1 MHHAA
6 ENGHL
11 EVVKLLLGA
20 KAHLEVVKWL
30 VPEAGAKVS
39 SKDKNGKI
47 ALDLAGINRWW
58 DKATVAGDGGAMG
71 RKGD

>member
-47 ALDLAGINRWW
+47 ALDLAGINR
-58 DKATVAGDGGAMG
+58 
-71 RKGD
+71 

>member
-1 MHHAA
+1 MVINQRENEVRTPMHHAA

-47 ALDLAGINRWW
+47 ALDLAGINR
-58 DKATVAGDGGAMG
+58 
-71 RKGD
+71 